1 MEFVLFLHLYSKR
14 TNIINNL
21 KHKKMKTIEKL
32 FIAILLIGA
41 QNFAPLQQIFAI
53 NDKPVKSTVKN
64 VTVFLQGAQV
74 YRSANIN
81 LSPGITDLVFENVS
95 PYINAQSIQAGGKGN
110 FIILEVKHDIKYPEP
125 QKEGENN
132 LPKEIVREIKQMEDS
147 LLEINFSLDEL
158 TENKNALQLE
168 KDMILKNKLTQG
180 QGKSDS
186 LPMLK
191 DAMEFF
197 RLKLT
202 DINAKLMKLKRS
214 EHTILTDKTRMNE
227 RLAKLQAYK
236 EDMEPE
242 KKYEPIHRVIVTV
255 SAEENISGSLD
266 INYIVSNAG
275 WTPSYDLRSSSAV
288 APVQL
293 TYKAN
298 VYQNSGEEWNDIKL
312 KLSTS
317 NPNRSNIKP
326 VLPTWYVNY
335 FYPQRLETVSQSRT
349 IAGMPSMAYDYEK
362 SKAEAEADEW
372 MSELEP
378 AQSSANYAQMVE
390 TMTNVEFDIKLPYS
404 IPSDGT
410 THLVAVKSSD
420 MPASYYHYLVPKME
434 SEAFLIAKVTGWEE
448 LNLLPGKANIFYE
461 GTYVGETMLNAALLT
476 DTMELALGR
485 DHGITITRTK
495 LPEKEKNKALGN
507 DIEKTITYELKMK
520 NNKSNTL
527 TLVVEDQ
534 IPVSQNTDIKVEM
547 KDAGK
552 ADYNDKTGLLK
563 WNTNINSKEN
573 KTLNFSYSITYNKDM
588 QLSMY

>member
-1 MEFVLFLHLYSKR
+1 MKK
-14 TNIINNL
+14 II
-21 KHKKMKTIEKL
+21 TG
-32 FIAILLIGA
+32 ILLTIVSSV
-41 QNFAPLQQIFAI
+41 FAS

-74 YRSANIN
+74 YRTANIN
-81 LSPGITDLVFENVS
+81 LAPGVTDLLFENVS
-95 PYINAQSIQAGGKGN
+95 PYINDRSIQAGGKGS

-125 QKEGENN
+125 PKADANA
-132 LPKEIVREIKQMEDS
+132 LPKEIVREINLIEDS
-147 LLEINFSLDEL
+147 LQEQSFVADEL
-158 TENKNALQLE
+158 NTKKFALNLE
-168 KDMILKNKLTQG
+168 KDMILKNKLTRG
-180 QGKSDS
+180 EGKSDS
-186 LPMLK
+186 LPMLV

-197 RLKLT
+197 RKKLT
-202 DINAKLMKLKRS
+202 DIDAQVSKIKREEYKLAQD
-214 EHTILTDKTRMNE
+214 ENRMNE
-227 RLAKLQAYK
+227 RLAQLRAYK
-236 EDMEPE
+236 NETEPV
-242 KKYEPIHRVIVTV
+242 KKYGPIHRVIVTV
-255 SAEENISGSLD
+255 SAEESVSGTLD

-275 WTPSYDLRSSSAV
+275 WNPSYDLRSGSSN

-298 VYQNSGEEWNDIKL
+298 VYQNTGEEWNDIKL

-326 VLPTWYVNY
+326 VLPTWFVNY
-335 FYPQRLETVSQSRT
+335 YYQTNNGAEVQTMSRT
-349 IAGMPSMAYDYEK
+349 ISGMPAMAFDGYNEDFEPLRK
-362 SKAEAEADEW
+362 DDEYKVKN
-372 MSELEP
+372 LEP

-420 MPASYYHYLVPKME
+420 LPASYYHYLVPKME

-448 LNLLPGKANIFYE
+448 MNLLPGKANIFYE

-495 LPEKEKNKALGN
+495 LPDKERNKPLGN
-507 DIEKTITYELKMK
+507 DVEKTVTYELKMK

-527 TLVVEDQ
+527 KLVVEDH
-534 IPVSQNTDIKVEM
+534 IPVSQIEDIKVEM
-547 KDAGK
+547 KDKGSAE
-552 ADYNDKTGLLK
+552 YNDKTGLLK
-563 WNTNINSKEN
+563 WNTSINSKEN
-573 KTLNFSYSITYNKDM
+573 KTLAFTYTITYNKDM
-588 QLSMY
+588 PLSMH